1 MISWNITGLNTKLN
15 GTLFSRSDF
24 LRFIKRS
31 DIVCLTETWA
41 GINDKYYIQGYSEYS
56 VIRKKHVKAKKNSG
70 GISIFVRTTLT
81 KYITEIKSKSRNILW
96 LHINF
101 KKLHAKF
108 NLLLGVIYVSPES
121 SPIHAEENI
130 FQILTDD
137 LLRLKAKYTDVKTL
151 ITGDFNAY
159 TACESDFL
167 DNALDKWDI
176 FHENQDDN
184 IELPKRYNSDIRDVN
199 KQGRE
204 LLNFCINTNMCIAN
218 GRIGLDKQIGDF
230 TCYFGKYPSVIDY
243 VICDTDFLSCFKD
256 FYIANRMESHHLPIC
271 FTLEIGRKT
280 MHENE
285 KNTRMF
291 FKKV

>member
-1 MISWNITGLNTKLN
+1 MLKPFMDEAFRNKQKTKLSYDKLIIENKVYWYDDVNKCLQTDRPAIPSCLDYKDIWNVGQGLYSLISWNITGLNTKLN

-41 GINDKYYIQGYSEYS
+41 GINDKYYIQGYSEYP
-56 VIRKKHVKAKKNSG
+56 VTRKKHVKAKKNSG

-130 FQILTDD
+130 FQILTEDF
-137 LLRLKAKYTDVKTL
+137 LRLKA
-151 ITGDFNAY
+151 
-159 TACESDFL
+159 
-167 DNALDKWDI
+167 
-176 FHENQDDN
+176 
-184 IELPKRYNSDIRDVN
+184 
-199 KQGRE
+199 
-204 LLNFCINTNMCIAN
+204 
-218 GRIGLDKQIGDF
+218 
-230 TCYFGKYPSVIDY
+230 
-243 VICDTDFLSCFKD
+243 
-256 FYIANRMESHHLPIC
+256 
-271 FTLEIGRKT
+271 
-280 MHENE
+280 
-285 KNTRMF
+285 
-291 FKKV
+291 